1 MQHNDI
7 NKISEL
13 GSELQALY
21 RLLNID
27 LVTEDAAQKML
38 LDIFQSLGVI
48 LGQTWDVDLDSLQS
62 ELYNPHAPTPDIP
75 LNEFIT
81 KYLFPN
87 LEGHENLMV
96 D

>member
-21 RLLNID
+21 RLLNVD

-38 LDIFQSLGVI
+38 LNIFQSLGVI
-48 LGQTWDVDLDSLQS
+48 LGHTWDIDLDSILS
-62 ELYNPHAPTPDIP
+62 DLLNPHAPALSLSDFMM
-75 LNEFIT
+75 EF
-81 KYLFPN
+81 LFPN